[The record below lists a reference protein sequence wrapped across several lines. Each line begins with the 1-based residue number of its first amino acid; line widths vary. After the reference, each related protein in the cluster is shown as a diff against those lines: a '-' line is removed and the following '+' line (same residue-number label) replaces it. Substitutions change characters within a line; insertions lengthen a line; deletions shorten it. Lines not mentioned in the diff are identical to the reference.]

1 MVRFFAESL
10 QRKLLLALTSLV
22 SVIMIVVAAYWLNY
36 QRRTSVAELKAYGNQ
51 MANVLAKACSTPMW
65 NMDWQSIGDAVD
77 AVMADPQV
85 FSVEVK
91 EERADRRVYKKKDGK
106 LADGMEVK
114 VMVRYSQRDVT
125 RKLGT
130 VRLVF
135 SRARMQEQFAQA
147 QRFLLTV
154 FLVLVITLSLATY
167 LLLRHMVQKPVA
179 KLVAMTSNM
188 AHGDFKTRVLI
199 SSQDEIGKLARSFV
213 GMADTLQSMLY
224 ELRQAAQEVH
234 REAKEVHTTSLQQ
247 SEMASRQA
255 SALGQTSTTV
265 AEISL
270 ISRQAAKEANSV
282 ISMAQHSETVTREGQ
297 ETVDNAVAGINKLVE
312 QVGFIAESIVALSEK
327 SLQIG
332 DIMTTV
338 EDLAGQTTLL
348 ALNASI
354 EAARA
359 GEQGQGFGVV
369 AAEMRALVEQTTV
382 AAAKVRKILA
392 EVRLGIHASVEVTEE
407 GSDKANSAIN
417 LAQSAGASINRLGE
431 VIRETASAA
440 RQIANNTQRQTT
452 GVEQIVSA
460 INDLADGNSTAVKG
474 TERIEK
480 VAANLNSVSRRLSEV
495 VSQYKV

>member
-1 MVRFFAESL
+1 
-10 QRKLLLALTSLV
+10 
-22 SVIMIVVAAYWLNY
+22 
-36 QRRTSVAELKAYGNQ
+36 
-51 MANVLAKACSTPMW
+51 
-65 NMDWQSIGDAVD
+65 
-77 AVMADPQV
+77 
-85 FSVEVK
+85 
-91 EERADRRVYKKKDGK
+91 
-106 LADGMEVK
+106 
-114 VMVRYSQRDVT
+114 
-125 RKLGT
+125 
-130 VRLVF
+130 
-135 SRARMQEQFAQA
+135 
-147 QRFLLTV
+147 
-154 FLVLVITLSLATY
+154 
-167 LLLRHMVQKPVA
+167 
-179 KLVAMTSNM
+179 
-188 AHGDFKTRVLI
+188 
-199 SSQDEIGKLARSFV
+199 
-213 GMADTLQSMLY
+213 
-224 ELRQAAQEVH
+224 
-234 REAKEVHTTSLQQ
+234 
-247 SEMASRQA
+247 MASRQA

-282 ISMAQHSETVTREGQ
+282 ISMAQHSETVTQEGQ

-327 SLQIG
+327 SLQIS

-407 GSDKANSAIN
+407 GSDKANSAII
-417 LAQSAGASINRLGE
+417 LAQSAGASINRLAE
-431 VIRETASAA
+431 VIRETANAA